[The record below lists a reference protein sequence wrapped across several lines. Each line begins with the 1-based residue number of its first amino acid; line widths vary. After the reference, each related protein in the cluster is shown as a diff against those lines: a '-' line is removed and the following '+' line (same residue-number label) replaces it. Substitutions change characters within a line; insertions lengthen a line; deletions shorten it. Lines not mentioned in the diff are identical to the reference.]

1 MQLAGLGTTVV
12 FALAALVWLAYLVPV
27 WVRRSE
33 YLATERNAVRLQ
45 QTLRIMAE
53 TAEAPPEVA
62 IAANAREIARQ
73 QKVVAKEARLQQAIA
88 RAAAVAR
95 ARELDDQIKRV
106 EREVRAAVAT
116 SVSRNQ
122 RLRRTRLACTLM
134 LLASIGVG
142 VAGALLPQAMLLLAL
157 AGVVATLAVIGLVA
171 VNRTNASIREVAQT
185 MEHERLVV
193 ERRVAERTL
202 DAELASRSWTPVPV
216 PSQRPTRAPI
226 EVLRDHARRIVA
238 EGEGAEITPIGASFE
253 QLVTG
258 EVEVD
263 DAPAR
268 VVPAASQAEPAAPA
282 APAPAARV
290 EQPVHVPV
298 PVPPSRFAS
307 MGMVD
312 DEDASF
318 DVSAAFRRR
327 VG

>member
-27 WVRRSE
+27 WVRRRE

-62 IAANAREIARQ
+62 IAATARDIARQ

-88 RAAAVAR
+88 RAAAVSK
-95 ARELDDQIKRV
+95 ARELDDQIKRI

-134 LLASIGVG
+134 LLASVGVG

-171 VNRTNASIREVAQT
+171 VNRTNTSIREVAQT

-193 ERRVAERTL
+193 ERRHADRTL
-202 DAELASRSWTPVPV
+202 EAELASRAWQPVPV
-216 PSQRPTRAPI
+216 PTQRAARAPI
-226 EVLRDHARRIVA
+226 DVLRDHARRIVA

-263 DAPAR
+263 ESPSRVAERAP
-268 VVPAASQAEPAAPA
+268 VAAPA
-282 APAPAARV
+282 SAPTARV
-290 EQPVHVPV
+290 EEPVHVPV
-298 PVPPSRFAS
+298 PAPPSRFAS
-307 MGMVD
+307 MGMVG

>member
-27 WVRRSE
+27 WVRRRE

-62 IAANAREIARQ
+62 IAATARDIARQ

-88 RAAAVAR
+88 RAAAVAK
-95 ARELDDQIKRV
+95 AREIDEQIKRV
-106 EREVRAAVAT
+106 EREVRAAVAS

-134 LLASIGVG
+134 LLASVGVG
-142 VAGALLPQAMLLLAL
+142 IAGALLPQAMLLLAL

-171 VNRTNASIREVAQT
+171 VNRTNASIRDVATT

-193 ERRVAERTL
+193 ERRASADALE
-202 DAELASRSWTPVPV
+202 AELASRSWTPVPV
-216 PSQRPTRAPI
+216 PSQRATRAPI
-226 EVLRDHARRIVA
+226 DVLRDHARRIVE
-238 EGEGAEITPIGASFE
+238 EGEGAQVTPIGASFE

-258 EVEVD
+258 EVGLDEATRRAESPAV
-263 DAPAR
+263 ASEPVAR
-268 VVPAASQAEPAAPA
+268 VAEPA
-282 APAPAARV
+282 
-290 EQPVHVPV
+290 HVPV
-298 PVPPSRFAS
+298 PAPPSRFAS
-307 MGMVD
+307 MGMLD
-312 DEDASF
+312 DEDGAF

>member
-27 WVRRSE
+27 WVRRRE

-62 IAANAREIARQ
+62 IAATARDIARQ

-88 RAAAVAR
+88 RAEAVSK
-95 ARELDDQIKRV
+95 ARELDEHIKRV
-106 EREVRAAVAT
+106 EREVRAAVAS

-134 LLASIGVG
+134 LLASVAVG
-142 VAGALLPQAMLLLAL
+142 VAGAVLPQATLLLAL
-157 AGVVATLAVIGLVA
+157 AGVVATLAVVGLVA
-171 VNRTNASIREVAQT
+171 VNRTKASIREVAHT

-193 ERRVAERTL
+193 ERRAADDAL

-216 PSQRPTRAPI
+216 PTQRPTRAPI
-226 EVLRDHARRIVA
+226 DVLRDRARRIVA

-258 EVEVD
+258 EVDETPSR
-263 DAPAR
+263 A
-268 VVPAASQAEPAAPA
+268 AEPAAVA
-282 APAPAARV
+282 AAVPAARV
-290 EQPVHVPV
+290 EEPVHVPV
-298 PVPPSRFAS
+298 PSPPSRFAS